1 MIAGKTRHKTTAS
14 NFDCFIRTAPRSK
27 TQSGVKPFFLLGGA
41 ARGSY
46 NRWVRGKAK
55 TKLGLNQEGVKI
67 SRRTDGL
74 VQKANPSWDF
84 MPQFF
89 RRSGSRNFA
98 WLDFDFCVCLLPKRP
113 MKSGSLVRVNFS
125 TSAQIAYRAN
135 PELRQKL
142 VFSKLSV

>member
-14 NFDCFIRTAPRSK
+14 NFDCFIRTSPRSK
-27 TQSGVKPFFLLGGA
+27 TQSGVKPFFTGRSGARFVQPLG
-41 ARGSY
+41 S
-46 NRWVRGKAK
+46 GKRPK

-135 PELRQKL
+135 PELRRKL
-142 VFSKLSV
+142 VFSKLSL